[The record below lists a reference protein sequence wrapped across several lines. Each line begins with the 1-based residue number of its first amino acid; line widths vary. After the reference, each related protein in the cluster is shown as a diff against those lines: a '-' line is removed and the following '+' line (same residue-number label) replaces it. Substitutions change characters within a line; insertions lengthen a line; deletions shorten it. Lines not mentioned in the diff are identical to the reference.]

1 MLTWWNSP
9 LPFFLRTEKGDL
21 KNIFTQTFPAA
32 QACALMNVLC
42 AGGDAAPAAPADAA
56 AAAGGGAGAG
66 AGAAW
71 VGGQEGDVKRIYLDQ
86 TRPATHMHT
95 KNSTPKSSGPET
107 LLLVRPALSC
117 LGFG

>member
-1 MLTWWNSP
+1 
-9 LPFFLRTEKGDL
+9 
-21 KNIFTQTFPAA
+21 
-32 QACALMNVLC
+32 MNVLC
-42 AGGDAAPAAPADAA
+42 AGGDAAPADAA
-56 AAAGGGAGAG
+56 APGGGAG

-86 TRPATHMHT
+86 TRPATQCIQ

-107 LLLVRPALSC
+107 LLLVRLALFC